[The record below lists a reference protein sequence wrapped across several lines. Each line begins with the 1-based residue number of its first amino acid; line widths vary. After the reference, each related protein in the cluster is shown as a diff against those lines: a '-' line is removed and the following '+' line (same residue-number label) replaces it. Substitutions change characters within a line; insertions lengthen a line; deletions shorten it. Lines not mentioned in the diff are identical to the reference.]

1 MSARENGEL
10 TMADKNENGSAFD
23 LLGQFD
29 IAPIKAVKDT
39 PFEFITNSAFFM
51 ILTVAVIAVLMLVFT
66 ASARVVPGRRQTLS
80 EIIYDFGFGLVTD
93 ILGKHGRPFLPFVL
107 SVFLFVFVAN
117 MWGMMPY
124 SFTVMSHVSLTAFM
138 AVVIFSMVIY
148 IGVRRHGLKWF
159 SLFAPSGVP
168 FWLLPFMIFIEVL
181 SFFVRPLTHSLRL
194 FANMTAGHI
203 VLKVIGTF
211 ASFTL
216 IGGIALLPAL
226 VALSAL
232 EFLVAYLQAYIFALL
247 AAVYLADAVELH
259 H

>member
-1 MSARENGEL
+1 
-10 TMADKNENGSAFD
+10 MADSTEAKGGFD
-23 LLGQFD
+23 LMGQFV
-29 IAPIKAVKDT
+29 IKPIKAVEGT
-39 PFEFITNSAFFM
+39 PFEFFTNSALFM
-51 ILTVAVIAVLMLVFT
+51 VLTVAVITLLMIIFT
-66 ASARVVPGRRQTLS
+66 MNARVVPGRTQTLS
-80 EIIYDFGFGLVTD
+80 EIIYDFGFGLVSD
-93 ILGKHGRPFLPFVL
+93 IMGKHGRPFLPFVL
-107 SVFLFVFVAN
+107 SIFLFVFVAN
-117 MWGMMPY
+117 IWGMMPY
-124 SFTVMSHVSLTAFM
+124 SFTVMSHVALTAFM
-138 AVVIFSMVIY
+138 AIVIFGMVIF

-168 FWLLPFMIFIEVL
+168 GWLLPFMIFIEVL

-226 VALSAL
+226 IAISAL

>member
-1 MSARENGEL
+1 MLFPILL
-10 TMADKNENGSAFD
+10 TTQKVGLQKNVSSIRKVG
-23 LLGQFD
+23 
-29 IAPIKAVKDT
+29 
-39 PFEFITNSAFFM
+39 
-51 ILTVAVIAVLMLVFT
+51 
-66 ASARVVPGRRQTLS
+66 
-80 EIIYDFGFGLVTD
+80 
-93 ILGKHGRPFLPFVL
+93 GK
-107 SVFLFVFVAN
+107 S
-117 MWGMMPY
+117 
-124 SFTVMSHVSLTAFM
+124 
-138 AVVIFSMVIY
+138 
-148 IGVRRHGLKWF
+148 
-159 SLFAPSGVP
+159 
-168 FWLLPFMIFIEVL
+168 IE
-181 SFFVRPLTHSLRL
+181 LTHSLRL